1 MRFGVAFGLCIVLL
15 TMFAGDRGLP
25 AVFKARRQAHAL
37 TRELAALRD
46 QNAALRGRV
55 VALGNDPDA
64 IEAVARE
71 RSASRAPAKSSSCGG
86 ANAANE
92 RP

>member
-1 MRFGVAFGLCIVLL
+1 MKIRRRVRLCIILL

-37 TRELAALRD
+37 AREIARAARRRTP
-46 QNAALRGRV
+46 ALRGR
-55 VALGNDPDA
+55 APRAADDPGT

-71 RSASRAPAKSSSCGG
+71 TLGLARAD
-86 ANAANE
+86 E
-92 RP
+92 LVVLRRR